1 MPIPFLK
8 AIDISPLALVSD
20 SVAGNGPAGSSTTD
34 ALEAVR
40 ELFSGDG
47 QAEKGRKGQNE
58 VCCRLL
64 RSSVAKRLYFLCPDV
79 CLMLDLIALGP
90 SSSWCARQINDKPYI
105 DEPGPGSRLP

>member
-20 SVAGNGPAGSSTTD
+20 NILGDKMLGSTGNA

-47 QAEKGRKGQNE
+47 QTKKGRKGQNE
-58 VCCRLL
+58 VCIII
-64 RSSVAKRLYFLCPDV
+64 
-79 CLMLDLIALGP
+79 MLNLHLFA
-90 SSSWCARQINDKPYI
+90 N
-105 DEPGPGSRLP
+105 

>member
-47 QAEKGRKGQNE
+47 QAKKGRKGQNE
-58 VCCRLL
+58 VCC
-64 RSSVAKRLYFLCPDV
+64 SVLFISCKATLFLMPRRVSDIV
-79 CLMLDLIALGP
+79 LD
-90 SSSWCARQINDKPYI
+90 CARSLFLLVCTT
-105 DEPGPGSRLP
+105 G

>member
-47 QAEKGRKGQNE
+47 QAKKGRKGQNE
-58 VCCRLL
+58 VCCRLF
-64 RSSVAKRLYFLCPDV
+64 RSSVAK
-79 CLMLDLIALGP
+79 
-90 SSSWCARQINDKPYI
+90 
-105 DEPGPGSRLP
+105 